1 MAAGETTHIP
11 AAPGGDLPSAA
22 RRQER
27 VHTEHAPD
35 GLGSGL
41 RERERRPRPR
51 CFSGVTVQQHL
62 HDQTV
67 HAKLR
72 ASTYS
77 FGKKEE
83 VLLDKKGDAM
93 PRFVADAGA
102 QNLPVPVADLHGD
115 QVIDHWL
122 CVLGKAGNKRAE
134 KESVRRR

>member
-51 CFSGVTVQQHL
+51 RFSGVTVQQHL

-93 PRFVADAGA
+93 PRFVA
-102 QNLPVPVADLHGD
+102 QTQEHKTYLS
-115 QVIDHWL
+115 QWL
-122 CVLGKAGNKRAE
+122 TFMVTR
-134 KESVRRR
+134 